1 MKDNQILD
9 HIPIDAYSVPY
20 WVKPDKGNQIIVIQ
34 GDKAIVE
41 PLGYFDESVAGD
53 MRLWDEY
60 EDDVI
65 EREDD

>member
-20 WVKPDKGNQIIVIQ
+20 WVKPNEGRVIVIQ